1 MMITITT
8 QKLYEVIPERL
19 SDGWCEKFLEKYIV
33 VPVLSRERLGE
44 LLNEHQGLVVSQA
57 KHFWYDQGGVSFDDL
72 VQEGNIGLMTACER
86 YDESLGF
93 RFSTYATWWIRQ
105 AISRA
110 LDMYNRT
117 IRLPVHQAERVR
129 KLRSLEQ
136 TELSDQ
142 QIMEE
147 LKISKQQLMDLRY
160 SAHDTLSLDYK
171 LSNSGTDGDTT
182 LGDLIQSDQL
192 TEELVLDKVQQE
204 ALQKLMKKILNP
216 KEYNIISLRFG
227 FIDGTRCT
235 LEEVAKIYEVTRE
248 RIRQIE
254 AKALLRLKRHKD
266 FKRLFGKV

>member
-19 SDGWCEKFLEKYIV
+19 SDGWCKKFLEKYIV
-33 VPVLSRERLGE
+33 VPVLSKERLEE
-44 LLNEHQGLVVSQA
+44 LLSEHQGLVVSQA
-57 KHFWYDQGGVSFDDL
+57 KHFWCDQGGVSFDDL
-72 VQEGNIGLMTACER
+72 VQEGNIGLITACER

-93 RFSTYATWWIRQ
+93 KFSTYATWWIRQ

-129 KLRSLEQ
+129 KLRILEQ
-136 TELSDQ
+136 TESSDQ
-142 QIMEE
+142 QIMDE
-147 LKISKQQLMDLRY
+147 LKINKRQLVELRY

-171 LSNSGTDGDTT
+171 LSNPEADGDTT
-182 LGDLIQSDQL
+182 LGELIQSDQI
-192 TEELVLDKVQQE
+192 TEDVVLDKVQRE
-204 ALQKLMKKILNP
+204 ALDKLMKKILNP
-216 KEYNIISLRFG
+216 KEYAIIALRFG

-235 LEEVAKIYEVTRE
+235 LQEVAQIYEVTRE

-254 AKALLRLKRHKD
+254 AKALLKLKRHRN
-266 FKRLFGKV
+266 FKKLFGKI